1 LTNITCLPTLGILPC
16 FYQLIIIMHISLY
29 KYQFENVKLTLFYLA
44 LITVHDLTY
53 NEKKLLKFLF

>member
-1 LTNITCLPTLGILPC
+1 
-16 FYQLIIIMHISLY
+16 MHISLY